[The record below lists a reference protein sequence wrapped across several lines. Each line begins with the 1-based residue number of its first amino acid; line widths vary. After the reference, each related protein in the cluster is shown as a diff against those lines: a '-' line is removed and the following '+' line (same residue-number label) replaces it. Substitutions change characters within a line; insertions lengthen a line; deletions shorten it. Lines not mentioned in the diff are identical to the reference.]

1 MDMDK
6 LTQQEIDR
14 ILALSDA
21 FGPSGMEDEVS
32 ALVQKELAGVL
43 EPIRSRPTASMS
55 STTPPC

>member
-32 ALVQKELAGVL
+32 TLVQKELFFYK
-43 EPIRSRPTASMS
+43 
-55 STTPPC
+55 